1 MYNIYVEEKRKK
13 QIQDREKKRNDFMKY
28 REKFRSKSIK
38 LFNYIIK
45 KNRTN
50 TNNV

>member
-28 REKFRSKSIK
+28 REKFRSKFK
-38 LFNYIIK
+38 PYNYYII
-45 KNRTN
+45 
-50 TNNV
+50 